1 MGHPYRKHP
10 ATTPLARDP
19 ARIEERIVYAL
30 MIAIGAI
37 PVGIATEHGFG
48 VEATIGGVMIGL
60 GLAGTIASFLR
71 RS

>member
-1 MGHPYRKHP
+1 MAHPYRKLP
-10 ATTPLARDP
+10 ATPPLARDP

-37 PVGIATEHGFG
+37 PVWIATDHGFG

-60 GLAGTIASFLR
+60 GLAGTIASFWR